1 MPFNLAHLG
10 EGLAAGLEKAAHNR
24 LEEKLRQD
32 EIQKNM
38 RLWKLIKLPT
48 GESLP
53 EETVRAISEQSPE
66 FQKEAFKSLGLGG
79 AGFGSQSNPM
89 QSMTGLGEPQ
99 AQQQPSPQQ
108 AVSGKSMATQAAQ
121 RALQEP
127 QVAPQP
133 VATAQPSGGKSLGRI
148 FTIGKASGQNG
159 EDASERRHKES
170 LAQKKELAEESLAQ
184 KKELAEDEAIAPF
197 LRGQAEDFN
206 SAQRIYNKASGML
219 KILKENK
226 KDWPGWLESKKPI
239 DWHRNPHVRKYIA
252 DAGSLVSEI
261 ASSRKGQPTNFK
273 IKLEQESKPELSQP
287 YETQVALLEDLIQGS
302 QKVFSI
308 QKRIND
314 IKKANN
320 GRIPSDV
327 RQKLIEEGIE
337 SLYASEGESDN
348 KPKEFSIGQ
357 ELDELPDASKVP
369 VGMELESGKD
379 TLISDG
385 KTWKKKK

>member
-1 MPFNLAHLG
+1 MNSTLG
-10 EGLAAGLEKAAHNR
+10 RLGHVLGTGLTAGLNQLAQNKIDERLRSDNEILKKREIKSAADYLIARGLSENDAYAVASIEDKDIR
-24 LEEKLRQD
+24 KKVFEDINKIPFGRD
-32 EIQKNM
+32 EPQQ
-38 RLWKLIKLPT
+38 
-48 GESLP
+48 
-53 EETVRAISEQSPE
+53 A
-66 FQKEAFKSLGLGG
+66 
-79 AGFGSQSNPM
+79 NPM

-99 AQQQPSPQQ
+99 AQQPQVAPQQ

-170 LAQKKELAEESLAQ
+170 LAQKKELAEDA
-184 KKELAEDEAIAPF
+184 AIAPF

-226 KDWPGWLESKKPI
+226 KDWPGWLGSKKPI
-239 DWHRNPHVRKYIA
+239 DWHRNPAVRKYIA

-261 ASSRKGQPTNFK
+261 ASSRKGQPSNFK

-302 QKVFSI
+302 QKIFSI

>member
-99 AQQQPSPQQ
+99 AQQPQVAPQQ

-133 VATAQPSGGKSLGRI
+133 VEAAQPSGGKSLGRI

-170 LAQKKELAEESLAQ
+170 LAQKKELAEDA
-184 KKELAEDEAIAPF
+184 AIAPF

-239 DWHRNPHVRKYIA
+239 DWHRNPAVRKYIA